1 MDRTFWVI
9 TKVLSPYLA
18 KSEHASVI
26 KSESKAGIFGWITA
40 SAPLR

>member
-1 MDRTFWVI
+1 MERTFWAI
-9 TKVLSPYLA
+9 TTVRSPYLA

-26 KSESKAGIFGWITA
+26 KSESKADIFGWITV